1 MAKTN
6 VELQHLMT
14 SSYSG
19 GSVKDNDRDQQSSTV
34 FNATPPDTYSTIT
47 DAQKEHAQYNSHQVR
62 NPEGSV
68 TSSNPSGGP
77 PYEYDIIPPA
87 GEETKRGM
95 LESVREDGGSGGG
108 VTVRGGS
115 TKPGSFR
122 HEAKNIMYEENELKP
137 EKMQHRSLRADSYR
151 TYTGAVYQEP
161 RESYVTCRCKA
172 QNLIVSFFIVMAI
185 LFSVASLVLSVLLWF
200 GIYGGASSSDCS
212 CPGRPTHSHSHS
224 LSPSPSPSLSHTL
237 SHSSLSHT
245 LSLTLSLSLSHS
257 FSLLFMLRDHFNSFS
272 YSIPQTLLSPHSP
285 FFSITTSL
293 HHYITPSLP
302 PFKAAF
308 LPLSFNTH
316 FLFLYNYNN
325 TLHSIAVSL
334 VVYSIQLCRYL
345 WVEYPVARYRSL
357 PGSWA

>member
-1 MAKTN
+1 
-6 VELQHLMT
+6 MT

-19 GSVKDNDRDQQSSTV
+19 GSVKDNDHNQQSSTV

-95 LESVREDGGSGGG
+95 LGSVREDGGSGGG
-108 VTVRGGS
+108 VTVS
-115 TKPGSFR
+115 SAKPGSFR

-137 EKMQHRSLRADSYR
+137 ENMQHRSLRADSYR

-212 CPGRPTHSHSHS
+212 CPGRPTHSHS
-224 LSPSPSPSLSHTL
+224 LSPSPSPSQSLSHTL

-245 LSLTLSLSLSHS
+245 LSLTLSLSHS
-257 FSLLFMLRDHFNSFS
+257 LSLLFMLLDHFNSFS
-272 YSIPQTLLSPHSP
+272 YSIPPTLLSPHSP

-293 HHYITPSLP
+293 HHSLP
-302 PFKAAF
+302 LR
-308 LPLSFNTH
+308 LPS
-316 FLFLYNYNN
+316 FLFPLILISYSCIIIIIHCTVLPSPLLF
-325 TLHSIAVSL
+325 TLFSCVGICGL
-334 VVYSIQLCRYL
+334 NIL
-345 WVEYPVARYRSL
+345 
-357 PGSWA
+357 